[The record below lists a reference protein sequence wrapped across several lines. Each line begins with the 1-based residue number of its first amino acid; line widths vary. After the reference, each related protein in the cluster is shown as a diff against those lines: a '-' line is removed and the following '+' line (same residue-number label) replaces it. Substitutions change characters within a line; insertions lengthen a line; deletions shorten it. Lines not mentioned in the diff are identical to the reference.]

1 MALTHEPPSFARES
15 GPADQDARHPDGALV
30 TIATPDDHVAEIT
43 MRDAR
48 GRNAM
53 SEPLLEA
60 LVDALVRAGAD
71 PDTRVVVLAGLPD
84 VFSSGA
90 APALLK
96 RLANGG
102 AAPTDILLPKVLLDL
117 PIPTIAAMEG
127 HAIGGGFALG
137 ACCDMAILA
146 RESRYGLSFMN
157 MGFTPGMGT
166 TELLGHVLSGAVV
179 AELVYG
185 GEPKKGRWFEGKSGF
200 NAIVARDQVLP
211 RARALAAR
219 IAEKPRLSLELTKQ
233 ALSLPR
239 RRAFER
245 SHTIESLMHR
255 VSFAQPGLLD
265 RIEEHH
271 AQ

>member
-1 MALTHEPPSFARES
+1 MA
-15 GPADQDARHPDGALV
+15 V
-30 TIATPDDHVAEIT
+30 TNDSAGEGITQIT
-43 MRDAR
+43 MRDER
-48 GRNAM
+48 SRNAM
-53 SEPLLEA
+53 TERLLRD
-60 LVDALVRAGAD
+60 LVASLRAAAAD
-71 PDTRVVVLAGLPD
+71 PRTHVIVLAGLPD

-90 APALLK
+90 DLSILRSLTTGDAT
-96 RLANGG
+96 
-102 AAPTDILLPKVLLDL
+102 PTEILLPKVLLDL

-127 HAIGGGFALG
+127 HAIGGGLALG

-166 TELLGHVLSGAVV
+166 TELLSHVLPGALV

-185 GEPKKGRWFEGKSGF
+185 GEPKKGRWFEGRSGF
-200 NAIVARDQVLP
+200 NAVVPRAEVLP
-211 RARALAAR
+211 RAHALAAR
-219 IAEKPRLSLELTKQ
+219 IAEKPRLSLELSKQ

-245 SHTIESLMHR
+245 THTIESLMHR
-255 VSFAQPGLLD
+255 VSFAQPDLLE